1 MIALGIDSS
10 AVSCSVAVSKDGV
23 VLASRFIM
31 NGLTHSTSLL
41 PAIREILEE
50 TSVKPDVIG
59 ITCGPGSFT
68 GLRIGLSTAKGLAV
82 YEGLPCAALSTLEVI
97 AMNGASAE
105 GYTVVSLMD
114 ARRGEFYTASFLA
127 TGNGLERI
135 TEDSAKSADLISEE
149 LIGNE
154 KLILVGD
161 GAEKFCSLKPD
172 FLPYLSDAEHRYQN
186 GVHAALLAESSL
198 KENRTVTAE
207 KLAPNYLRL
216 PQAEREWREKN
227 NK

>member
-10 AVSCSVAVSKDGV
+10 AVSCSVAVSRDGV

-41 PAIREILEE
+41 PAIRDVLNQAN
-50 TSVKPDVIG
+50 VRPDVIG

-68 GLRIGLSTAKGLAV
+68 GLRIGLSTVKGLAV
-82 YEGLPCAALSTLEVI
+82 YEDLPCAALSTLEVI
-97 AMNGASAE
+97 AMNGVALE

-114 ARRGEFYTASFLA
+114 ARRDEFYTASFFA
-127 TGNGLERI
+127 SGKEIERI
-135 TEDSAKSADLISEE
+135 CEDSAKSAEVIAEE
-149 LIGNE
+149 IAGIE
-154 KLILVGD
+154 KLLLVGD
-161 GAEKFCSLKPD
+161 GAEKFCSLKPE
-172 FLPYLSDAEHRYQN
+172 FMPYLSDAEHRYQN
-186 GVHAALLAESSL
+186 GVHVALLSEIALME
-198 KENRTVTAE
+198 KRTVTAE

-227 NK
+227 K